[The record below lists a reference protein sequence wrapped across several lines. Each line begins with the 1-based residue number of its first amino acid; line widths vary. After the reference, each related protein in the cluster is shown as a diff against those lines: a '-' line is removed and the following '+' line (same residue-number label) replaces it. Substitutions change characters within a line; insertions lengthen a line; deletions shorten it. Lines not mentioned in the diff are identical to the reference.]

1 MILVFGG
8 TTEGRKAVATLE
20 QAGNTFYY
28 STKTGEQDITLHHG
42 IKVDGAMDSQKM
54 MRFCKQQGIRLIV
67 DAAHPFAQELHHT
80 VEEVSKLTDTPVVRF
95 ERIFP
100 PRHPKAVWIASYDEL
115 PHIKGTLLA
124 TTGVQSIAH
133 LKKFES
139 PSLNIIYRILNR
151 ESSIRLAHRQGADE
165 QHLCF
170 YNEEEDEKETLRRIQ
185 PDAILMKESG
195 LSGGYMRKLEAA
207 TELGIKP
214 IILKRPETPPSF
226 HCVNGEH
233 GLRRMVERLLPEF
246 FPLHSGLTTG
256 TCATA
261 AAVAQAMRML
271 EGKEPESVPV
281 MLPDGETIMV
291 DVKYA
296 DTYAYVKKESG
307 DDPDV
312 TNGIEVRA
320 SIEPSEKFEICGGT
334 GVGTITL
341 PGFDAPPG
349 SPAINRGPRMMLE
362 QNLKRFST
370 PMRVTI
376 SVPEGEKN
384 AKPTFNPRLGIT

>member
-170 YNEEEDEKETLRRIQ
+170 YNEEEDEKEVLKDQLQIESQLTGENVTKSQDRRNQ
-185 PDAILMKESG
+185 AKKSTGWMPRHQAPKKDVASCEKQ
-195 LSGGYMRKLEAA
+195 GGAASRHRSLDIRMGKPGKL
-207 TELGIKP
+207 K
-214 IILKRPETPPSF
+214 
-226 HCVNGEH
+226 
-233 GLRRMVERLLPEF
+233 
-246 FPLHSGLTTG
+246 
-256 TCATA
+256 TCHIH
-261 AAVAQAMRML
+261 MN
-271 EGKEPESVPV
+271 S
-281 MLPDGETIMV
+281 
-291 DVKYA
+291 
-296 DTYAYVKKESG
+296 
-307 DDPDV
+307 
-312 TNGIEVRA
+312 
-320 SIEPSEKFEICGGT
+320 
-334 GVGTITL
+334 
-341 PGFDAPPG
+341 
-349 SPAINRGPRMMLE
+349 
-362 QNLKRFST
+362 
-370 PMRVTI
+370 
-376 SVPEGEKN
+376 
-384 AKPTFNPRLGIT
+384 